1 MTEFTEVVQ
10 APNTAGSKLKEK
22 YLAKQDPEKVKNY
35 TEEANKLLDTFEK
48 DIDDLIEKG
57 KPPFATRNPSQSDNG
72 ILLNS
77 SKLDSM
83 IKDFLFSVIITDEAD
98 KRDLK
103 IDIQATP
110 VGIDSK
116 THQPIA
122 TIVIVCTFK

>member
-1 MTEFTEVVQ
+1 MTEFKEVLE
-10 APNTAGSKLKEK
+10 TAGVKLKAK
-22 YLAKQDPEKVKNY
+22 YMAKQDPEKIKTY
-35 TEEANKLLDTFEK
+35 TDEANKLLDSMEK

-57 KPPFATRNPSQSDNG
+57 KAPVATKNTSQSDNG
-72 ILLNS
+72 IILNN
-77 SKLDSM
+77 SKLDTL
-83 IKDFLFSVIITDEAD
+83 IKDFLFSVILTDEAD

>member
-10 APNTAGSKLKEK
+10 APNTAGFKLKEK

-57 KPPFATRNPSQSDNG
+57 KPPIATRNPSQSDNG

-83 IKDFLFSVIITDEAD
+83 IKDFLFSVILTDEAD

>member
-10 APNTAGSKLKEK
+10 ALNTAGSKLKEK

-35 TEEANKLLDTFEK
+35 TEEANRLLDTFEK

-57 KPPFATRNPSQSDNG
+57 KAPVATKNTSQSDNG
-72 ILLNS
+72 IILNN
-77 SKLDSM
+77 SKLDTL
-83 IKDFLFSVIITDEAD
+83 IKDFLFSVILTDEAD

>member
-10 APNTAGSKLKEK
+10 APNTTGSKLKEK

-57 KPPFATRNPSQSDNG
+57 KPPIATRNPSQSDNG

-83 IKDFLFSVIITDEAD
+83 IKDFLFSVILTDEAD

>member
-35 TEEANKLLDTFEK
+35 TEEANRLLDTFEK

-57 KPPFATRNPSQSDNG
+57 KPPIATRNPSQSDNG

-83 IKDFLFSVIITDEAD
+83 IKDFLFSVILTDEAD